1 MVVPDP
7 PPMLVSGSM
16 FSDWL
21 SRFRG
26 PRRAFMAWAPLCAA
40 WIFPGTPMASAG
52 LTTPMVQSVTRSLR
66 HWNVPVTVSQFSEHG
81 SGMVPWVSELAP
93 VTVKNINT
101 NNEATIALYARDG
114 SVDKAE
120 LATFNDVVSRDG
132 RLKSIAPRTVQL
144 VIKAAAHFH
153 AKEVLVISAF
163 RPATRHDH
171 GPHTTGSAVD
181 FQLPGVAARTLAAYL
196 RKEPR
201 AGVGIYT
208 NPRTQFVHLDSREQ
222 SYHWLD
228 ASPPG
233 IVWREKGLPDP
244 DREARDAS
252 YTPEHD
258 LPE

>member
-1 MVVPDP
+1 
-7 PPMLVSGSM
+7 M
-16 FSDWL
+16 FRDWL
-21 SRFRG
+21 FRFRG
-26 PRRAFMAWAPLCAA
+26 PRRAFMASAPLCVA
-40 WIFPGTPMASAG
+40 WIFPGAPMASAG
-52 LTTPMVQSVTRSLR
+52 LTAPMVQSVARSLR
-66 HWNVPVTVSQFSEHG
+66 HWNVPVAVSQFAERG
-81 SGMVPWVSELAP
+81 PGAVPWVAKLSP
-93 VTVKNINT
+93 VRVKNINT
-101 NNEATIALYARDG
+101 NNEAEISLYARDG

-120 LATFNDVVSRDG
+120 LASFNDVVSRDG

-144 VIKAAAHFH
+144 AIKAAAHFH
-153 AKEVLVISAF
+153 VTEILVISAY

-171 GPHTTGSAVD
+171 GPHTTGTAVD

-208 NPRTQFVHLDSREQ
+208 NPRTQFVHLDSRDQ

-233 IVWREKGLPDP
+233 VVWREKGLPDS
-244 DREARDAS
+244 DREARDAA
-252 YTPEHD
+252 YTPEND